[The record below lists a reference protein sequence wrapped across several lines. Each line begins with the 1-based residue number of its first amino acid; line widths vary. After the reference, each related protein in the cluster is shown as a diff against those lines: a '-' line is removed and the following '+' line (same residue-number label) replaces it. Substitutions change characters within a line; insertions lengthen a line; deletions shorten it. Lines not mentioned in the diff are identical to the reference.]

1 MKDDLDGK
9 LMVEIRHKNQKHI
22 AIPQM
27 TMIRMKK
34 QKTQKKKKK
43 FGEIKY
49 FFGPNPLTKKL
60 KQNIIKK
67 NQSR

>member
-9 LMVEIRHKNQKHI
+9 LMAEFRHKNQKHI

-34 QKTQKKKKK
+34 QKTQKKMCHKKK
-43 FGEIKY
+43 
-49 FFGPNPLTKKL
+49 T
-60 KQNIIKK
+60 
-67 NQSR
+67 